1 MYYIIDFAAK
11 LSYKNT
17 KEKDKQAAMSHD
29 MLTNKVIP
37 VPWGKK
43 YQIQVPNTSTSYMYL
58 PVCQSLVTSL
68 IVYR

>member
-37 VPWGKK
+37 APGERS
-43 YQIQVPNTSTSYMYL
+43 TSTSYMYL
-58 PVCQSLVTSL
+58 FANL
-68 IVYR
+68 